1 MLRLD
6 LSKEKVMNV
15 DVEALVNQCKNIQYL
30 NLSETWVTY
39 SLLPDIVLAWKT
51 TLVDL
56 SLPQSFRLDLGMD
69 EHEPKQVVLN
79 ELVKNLKSLHV
90 GDLFQMFI
98 SQSYDF
104 SRVFL
109 CLKSE
114 KNLDL
119 RKILVT
125 PKIFLKSRVH
135 CTNIYWYVQPL
146 RSFFLKKDRQKDR
159 GTHRHW
165 SSNSSLDWLMTIP
178 YLPNL
183 IFMH

>member
-109 CLKSE
+109 CLK
-114 KNLDL
+114 
-119 RKILVT
+119 
-125 PKIFLKSRVH
+125 
-135 CTNIYWYVQPL
+135 
-146 RSFFLKKDRQKDR
+146 
-159 GTHRHW
+159 
-165 SSNSSLDWLMTIP
+165 
-178 YLPNL
+178 
-183 IFMH
+183 